1 MAENSVAIIGKN
13 RLALELADLCKEK
26 GLNAALRSQPNDLST
41 TTPLVIETSALD
53 LERKKSLLENL
64 DSLLPPASVIVTS
77 CLGSGVTYVA
87 ANLKRPERVVGF
99 ATFYPLKERKLIE
112 LAAGMRSAQDAVQKA
127 EDLFKSLGKETVR
140 VKDGAGLTFPRIVS
154 LIVNEAAR
162 ALEEGVAS
170 AEEIDVAMRLGVN
183 YPQGP
188 LKWADQIGLDEVLAV
203 LEGLQ
208 AETGEDR
215 YRPAPLLRKLVAAGF
230 LGEIAG
236 RGFYWYNESQVK
248 S

>member
-1 MAENSVAIIGKN
+1 MPVNSVAIIGRN
-13 RLALELADLCKEK
+13 RLARDLADLCKSN
-26 GLNAALRSQPNDLST
+26 GLNAAQQAEPGDLSPT
-41 TTPLVIETSALD
+41 TSLVIETSPLD
-53 LERKKSLLENL
+53 SEHKKSLLEKL
-64 DSLLPPASVIVTS
+64 DAFLAPGSVIVTS
-77 CLGSGVTYVA
+77 CLGSAVTYA
-87 ANLKRPERVVGF
+87 AETLKRPDRVLGF
-99 ATFYPLKERKLIE
+99 ATFYPLKDRKLIE
-112 LAAGMRSAQDAVQKA
+112 LALGMRTLETAAQIA
-127 EDLFKSLGKETVR
+127 EEFFKSLGKETVR
-140 VKDGAGLTFPRIVS
+140 VKDTAGLTFPRIVS
-154 LIVNEAAR
+154 LIINEAAR

-208 AETGEDR
+208 KETGEDR

-230 LGEIAG
+230 VGEIAG
-236 RGFYWYNESQVK
+236 RGFYWYNEGQVK